1 MCIRKVDVI
10 IIAAMTPK
18 KGLKDSED
26 TRRITPWQDLKQ
38 FIHVIAGDLAREQSL
53 QALHRAATES
63 LTAKRG

>member
-18 KGLKDSED
+18 KGLKACVD

-38 FIHVIAGDLAREQSL
+38 FIHVIAGDLIAISFINFFGMCIFGSD
-53 QALHRAATES
+53 A
-63 LTAKRG
+63 